1 MTTKNFDDVLTTT
14 RDARGVVTLTL
25 NDPARFN
32 ALGAEMLSAL
42 QQALDDAGRDE
53 SVRVVVLAA
62 AGKAFCAGHNLKDMA
77 ANPELAYY
85 QKLFAQCSRMMLT
98 IHKLPVP
105 VIARVQGMATA
116 AGCQLV
122 AQCDLAVAADS
133 ASFATSGIHYGLF
146 CATPSVPLVRN
157 VPAKRAMEMLLTGD
171 FIDAPTAL
179 AQGLLNRVVPA
190 DALDAE
196 VEKLVESIL
205 QKPRVAVAMGKA
217 LVYQQRELGI
227 DAAYQL
233 AGQTMATTE
242 TPMLEDVGRWAEAFL
257 RPTVLVEFAALAA
270 CLGLAW
276 LLVSLLQRGLHRGD
290 PRSILFGTRIV
301 DGALFPLALLC
312 LAYVARTVLL
322 QWVPLAVFKVA
333 VPVLVSLV
341 VIRIGV
347 KVLQVAYPDAA
358 WVRPIERSISWLA
371 WLGMVLWVT
380 GLLPLV
386 LEE

>member
-1 MTTKNFDDVLTTT
+1 MTTKNFDDVLQTT

-32 ALGAEMLSAL
+32 ALGSEMLSAL

-77 ANPELAYY
+77 AHPELAYY
-85 QKLFAQCSRMMLT
+85 QQLFAQCSRMMLT
-98 IHKLPVP
+98 IHKLSVP

-122 AQCDLAVAADS
+122 AQCDLAVAADT

-179 AQGLLNRVVPA
+179 AQGLVNRVVPG

-196 VEKLVESIL
+196 VEKLVLSIL
-205 QKPRVAVAMGKA
+205 QKPRVAVALGKA
-217 LVYQQRELGI
+217 LVYQQRELGM

-233 AGQTMATTE
+233 AGQAMATNMMDE
-242 TPMLEDVGRWAEAFL
+242 AAQEGARAFAEK
-257 RPTVLVEFAALAA
+257 RQP
-270 CLGLAW
+270 GW
-276 LLVSLLQRGLHRGD
+276 KH
-290 PRSILFGTRIV
+290 
-301 DGALFPLALLC
+301 
-312 LAYVARTVLL
+312 
-322 QWVPLAVFKVA
+322 
-333 VPVLVSLV
+333 
-341 VIRIGV
+341 
-347 KVLQVAYPDAA
+347 
-358 WVRPIERSISWLA
+358 
-371 WLGMVLWVT
+371 
-380 GLLPLV
+380 
-386 LEE
+386 